1 MNGNVTDTS
10 STENGETNS
19 RRHHKHVH
27 FTLLTDE
34 QAQQRLEMIRRY
46 VGKPIPRSE
55 NWADP
60 DPAWVE
66 GSQILIGN
74 KYHASKVDDL
84 VRRGVT
90 AVLNCASGGI
100 TSLPMDEL
108 QARGIKYQF
117 TNVRQD
123 DVAYPILFDH
133 ITGQP
138 SQHLE
143 VAKSVYSQVREAGG
157 RIMFFCVAGQNRYV
171 FWYYSKKNCMR
182 QRSRT
187 TLTCRSF
194 FFLDRQLSLSLSQ
207 CCLDIPSRKYYKICR
222 KQDLLF

>member
-1 MNGNVTDTS
+1 MTMNGNGTATS
-10 STENGETNS
+10 STEKGETNGM
-19 RRHHKHVH
+19 RHQKHVH
-27 FTLLTDE
+27 FTFLPDE
-34 QAQQRLEMIRRY
+34 EAQPRLEMIRRY

-55 NWADP
+55 NWTDP

-66 GSQILIGN
+66 GSNILIGN
-74 KYHASKVDDL
+74 RYHASKVDDL
-84 VRRGVT
+84 VRMGIT

-108 QARGIKYQF
+108 QARGIAYRF

-133 ITGQP
+133 KTGQP

-143 VAKSVYSQVREAGG
+143 VAKSVYSEVRESGG

-171 FWYYSKKNCMR
+171 LLLYPFKERIRES
-182 QRSRT
+182 S
-187 TLTCRSF
+187 TLTC
-194 FFLDRQLSLSLSQ
+194 L
-207 CCLDIPSRKYYKICR
+207 
-222 KQDLLF
+222 